1 MRSLSISARIG
12 RAALGAL
19 AFAALVMLVAV
30 PPGYM
35 VGGGA
40 KAATVHIV
48 ICTSHGPVNAAID
61 LGKTLPAKGG
71 KSGAGC
77 AFAAHA
83 GASPLPVSPIVG
95 AHGWRDPARLLPVVS
110 QVSVG
115 RGLAAPPPARGP
127 PFHL

>member
-1 MRSLSISARIG
+1 MRRLSIGARIG
-12 RAALGAL
+12 RVAFGAL

-35 VGGGA
+35 VSGGA

-61 LGKTLPAKGG
+61 LGKLPAKSGKTGG
-71 KSGAGC
+71 GC

-83 GASPLPVSPIVG
+83 GASPLPVPPIVG

-115 RGLAAPPPARGP
+115 RGLAAPPPPRGP
-127 PFHL
+127 PVRL